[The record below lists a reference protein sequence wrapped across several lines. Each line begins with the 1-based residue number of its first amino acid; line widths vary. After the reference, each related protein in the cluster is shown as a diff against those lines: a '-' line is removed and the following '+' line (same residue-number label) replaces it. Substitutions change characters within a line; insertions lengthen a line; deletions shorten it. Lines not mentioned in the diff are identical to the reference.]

1 MVISERFMVISWHF
15 IVISERFMVISW
27 HFMVISERFMVISWH
42 FMVISER
49 FMVNSWHFMGVSY
62 ILSNNI
68 VIWVCPK
75 NELYT
80 LHIWPF
86 YIKFVGTLLS
96 DRPILSVS
104 VTPSVF
110 FGHKQQ
116 DSWNRHGKSP
126 FFFWKKY
133 GHFYMAV
140 FKLLE
145 LEKDNCMNYMTTIF
159 LEIKTCFKL
168 KCLSTCWRRALNCL
182 AWTSRQVSPSFI
194 HQFSSWNGPIRF
206 SVFCLRSRHG
216 VHENPTEGNRYKMAP
231 PTYKLEP
238 PWSIFIYHMSHK
250 SI

>member
-1 MVISERFMVISWHF
+1 MVISWHF
-15 IVISERFMVISW
+15 TVISERFMVISW

-49 FMVNSWHFMGVSY
+49 FMVISWHFMVISERFIVISWHFMVISERFMVISWHFMGASY

-110 FGHKQQ
+110 FGH
-116 DSWNRHGKSP
+116 DTTGFLKST
-126 FFFWKKY
+126 WTITILYRKKY
-133 GHFYMAV
+133 GHFHMAM

-145 LEKDNCMNYMTTIF
+145 PEKNNCMNYMTTIF

-168 KCLSTCWRRALNCL
+168 KCLSTC
-182 AWTSRQVSPSFI
+182 
-194 HQFSSWNGPIRF
+194 
-206 SVFCLRSRHG
+206 
-216 VHENPTEGNRYKMAP
+216 
-231 PTYKLEP
+231 
-238 PWSIFIYHMSHK
+238 
-250 SI
+250 